1 MIPSN
6 KDDNDFIGIILNFST
21 QRAIDQARIF
31 YNVIS
36 SLISNRYFVR
46 FYVRF
51 RCILT
56 DYKRSYKYAVTL
68 LILRYVS

>member
-6 KDDNDFIGIILNFST
+6 KVDNNFIGIIHNFNN
-21 QRAIDQARIF
+21 QRSIDQARIF

-46 FYVRF
+46 FYVKF

-56 DYKRSYKYAVTL
+56 DYERSYKYAVTL